1 MTAPALPTRHRPRG
15 FTLVEVLVS
24 LFIMALMA
32 GLSWQALDGVLR
44 SREAGRVAVDRSLR
58 FVTLL
63 AQWETDLQAVQAGTG
78 VPPLAFDGRT
88 LRLVRRVDDG
98 VQLVAWS
105 LTGSTWQ
112 RWTSAPLTREADLQQ
127 AYMRSLQLQGTEPD
141 QVRLLDGVSAWQIYF
156 YRGNAWTNAQ
166 STGDLVAPGPSG
178 TGGTGGTA
186 ARPAEALPSG
196 VRLRLTVDDQT
207 LTRDLAIL
215 PGT

>member
-1 MTAPALPTRHRPRG
+1 MPAPVRPLPHRQHG

-24 LFIMALMA
+24 LFVMALMA
-32 GLSWQALDGVLR
+32 ALSWQALDGVLR
-44 SREAGRVAVDRSLR
+44 SREAGRVVVDRSLR

-63 AQWETDLQAVQAGTG
+63 AQWETDLQAIQANTG

-112 RWTSAPLTREADLQQ
+112 RWTSVPLTREADLQQ
-127 AYMRSLQLQGTEPD
+127 AYMRSLQLQGAEPD

-166 STGDLVAPGPSG
+166 STGDLAAAPGPG
-178 TGGTGGTA
+178 TGGTT
-186 ARPAEALPSG
+186 ARPAEALPAG
-196 VRLRLTVDDQT
+196 VRLRLTVNDQT

>member
-1 MTAPALPTRHRPRG
+1 MRPSTHPTRPRRAHG
-15 FTLVEVLVS
+15 FTLVEVLVA
-24 LFIMALMA
+24 LFVMALMA
-32 GLSWQALDGVLR
+32 ALSWQALDGVLR
-44 SREAGRVAVDRSLR
+44 SRDAGGAVVDRSLR

-63 AQWETDLQAVQAGTG
+63 SQWETDLQAVQANTG

-105 LTGSTWQ
+105 LAGSTWQ
-112 RWTSAPLTREADLQQ
+112 RWTSAPLTRQADLQQ
-127 AYMRSLQLQGTEPD
+127 AYMRSLQLQGEEPD
-141 QVRLLDGVSAWQIYF
+141 QVRLLDGVSGWQIYF

-166 STGDLVAPGPSG
+166 STGDLAAPSAPGASG
-178 TGGTGGTA
+178 AA
-186 ARPAEALPSG
+186 ARPAEVLPAG
-196 VRLRLTVDDQT
+196 VRLRLTIDDQT